1 MNSLNFYTGLGLGL
15 FFVLSLYIL
24 YLLFFNRD
32 MIPLSWKNIINNRLS
47 TTLSLI
53 LFALGVGLISLLLTL
68 NKQVQEKF
76 DKNLAEI
83 DLVIGAK
90 GSPLQLIL
98 CNMYHIDNPTGN
110 ISIKEAKAF
119 MRPGHPLIE
128 TAIPISVG
136 DSHKGY
142 RIVGTTTDILGLY
155 KGEISQG
162 KIWEH
167 PMEVT
172 VGATVAANLKL
183 KLGDEF
189 KSSHGLIEDPNLVH
203 DDAHS
208 LRVVGILKP
217 SGSVVD
223 QLILTST
230 TSVWNVHDHGAHE
243 ALEGEDNHAGH
254 DHDSH
259 EGHNH
264 DDHDH
269 DGDGKPDH
277 APEDHDDHAGHDHT
291 NHDHDHDA
299 DASVEAPPLWEMEDK
314 EITALLVQFKG
325 RNFRTLNLARNIND
339 NTDMQAAVPA
349 IEINRLYSMMGVGMD
364 ALEWLARIIVFVSGL
379 SIFISLFS
387 SLQDRKYELALM
399 RVMGATPGK
408 LFALIIL
415 EGLLLAV
422 LGYGFGILLSH
433 LSMGFLG
440 EYMSEEYKYSFQAW
454 SFLKEEGYLF
464 LGALAIGFVAA
475 IIPAIQ
481 ARNTDISETLSKG

>member
-1 MNSLNFYTGLGLGL
+1 MN
-15 FFVLSLYIL
+15 
-24 YLLFFNRD
+24 LLQ
-32 MIPLSWKNIINNRLS
+32 LSWKNIINNRLS
-47 TTLSLI
+47 TTLSLV

-76 DKNLAEI
+76 DKNLAGI

-119 MRPGHPLIE
+119 MKPGHPLIE
-128 TAIPISVG
+128 TAVPISVG

-155 KGEISQG
+155 NGEIAQG
-162 KIWEH
+162 KIWKKS
-167 PMEVT
+167 MEVT

-217 SGSVVD
+217 TGSVID

-230 TSVWNVHDHGAHE
+230 ASVWDVHDHGDHE
-243 ALEGEDNHAGH
+243 ATEAAEPADNHDHSDSHAGH
-254 DHDSH
+254 DHAA
-259 EGHNH
+259 ENHNH
-264 DDHDH
+264 DHHDHDH

-277 APEDHDDHAGHDHT
+277 TAEDHDDHAGHDHH
-291 NHDHDHDA
+291 NHDHDNHA
-299 DASVEAPPLWEMEDK
+299 DALVNVKPLWEMEDK
-314 EITALLVQFKG
+314 DITALLIKFKG

-379 SIFISLFS
+379 SIFISLFQ
-387 SLQDRKYELALM
+387 SLRERKYELALM

-408 LFALIIL
+408 LFVLIIL

-422 LGYGFGILLSH
+422 LGYVLGILLSH

-440 EYMSEEYKYSFQAW
+440 DYMSDEYKYSFQAW
-454 SFLKEEGYLF
+454 SFLKEEGYLL

-475 IIPAIQ
+475 VIPALQ
-481 ARNTDISETLSKG
+481 ARNTDISETLSNG